1 MNRWNGQND
10 STGNRT
16 GEEGGAMERVNPEK
30 KLVNPEKKCPD
41 PERHLPADGMVQE
54 PSGAVAYMENAER
67 VYRKRK
73 GDQTWAAVAGEQE
86 GGKQDPRI
94 PEGGGHTKEDYLSLP
109 DDLRV
114 ELIDGVFYEMAAP
127 TLPHQTVLLEIAQQ
141 INNCIDRHDAP
152 CMVVIAP
159 SDVELGNKGDTIVQP
174 DVYVRCK
181 KGQDEKRRKA
191 DAAVP
196 SVPEFVIEVLSPS
209 NQANDLWRKRELYK
223 RHGVREYW
231 IINPWDFT
239 VSVFD
244 FRDRNLREDAPAEFS
259 FEDEVPVLIS
269 DGLCR
274 IDFCRIR
281 QRIQR
286 NEEIAG
292 KAGTF
297 RQDGF

>member
-1 MNRWNGQND
+1 MNRWRRQND

-16 GEEGGAMERVNPEK
+16 GEESSAMECANPEKGRVNPEK
-30 KLVNPEKKCPD
+30 QLS
-41 PERHLPADGMVQE
+41 ADGMVQE
-54 PSGAVAYMENAER
+54 PSGSAAYMENAER
-67 VYRKRK
+67 EYRKRK
-73 GDQTWAAVAGEQE
+73 GGQAWAAVAGEQE
-86 GGKQDPRI
+86 GRKQDPRI
-94 PEGGGHTKEDYLSLP
+94 PKGGGHTKEDYLSLP

-114 ELIDGVFYEMAAP
+114 ELIDGVFYEMASP
-127 TLPHQTVLLEIAQQ
+127 TVPHQTVLLEIAKQ
-141 INNCIDRHDAP
+141 IDDCIDRHDAP
-152 CMVVIAP
+152 CIVVIAP

-181 KGQDEKRRKA
+181 KGRDEKRRKA
-191 DAAVP
+191 DAAAP
-196 SVPEFVIEVLSPS
+196 PVPEFVIEVLSPS

-231 IINPWDFT
+231 IINPWDYA

-244 FRDRNLREDAPAEFS
+244 FGNRNQREDVPAEYT

-281 QRIQR
+281 QRIRR
-286 NEEIAG
+286 NAEIAK

-297 RQDGF
+297 RRDGF